1 MQIDGGTQRVI
12 TNPRIMF
19 TDTTSGRIEEE
30 KNPQGH
36 FRIKRPKWS
45 HHACPSCVLGES
57 NFLLP
62 THPATKLC
70 DSRRFTYTAQPII
83 PPSTIY
89 IAGEPKSDC
98 LELGTETDHD
108 SKEIGLRHLRNNLGA
123 PINGVTRANCQS

>member
-1 MQIDGGTQRVI
+1 MVT
-12 TNPRIMF
+12 P
-19 TDTTSGRIEEE
+19 
-30 KNPQGH
+30 
-36 FRIKRPKWS
+36 
-45 HHACPSCVLGES
+45 C
-57 NFLLP
+57 LP
-62 THPATKLC
+62 ILRAWGIQVFAARAHPVTKLC

-123 PINGVTRANCQS
+123 PINGVTRANCQSTGGRHLCDPASGASHCPGARLDLVLVVVVLRQIIK